1 MTRDGERE
9 IVRAE
14 HVNGGEG
21 YILKEALL
29 KKEELGEHCRMF
41 SLVTVPTGCELGCH
55 EHHGET
61 ETYYILRGKGTY
73 NDNGKEM
80 DVKAGDVLFCKDGE
94 GHGIVNTGEYDL
106 VFVALILAGD
116 GVF

>member
-29 KKEELGEHCRMF
+29 KKEELGEH
-41 SLVTVPTGCELGCH
+41 
-55 EHHGET
+55 
-61 ETYYILRGKGTY
+61 
-73 NDNGKEM
+73 
-80 DVKAGDVLFCKDGE
+80 
-94 GHGIVNTGEYDL
+94 
-106 VFVALILAGD
+106 
-116 GVF
+116 